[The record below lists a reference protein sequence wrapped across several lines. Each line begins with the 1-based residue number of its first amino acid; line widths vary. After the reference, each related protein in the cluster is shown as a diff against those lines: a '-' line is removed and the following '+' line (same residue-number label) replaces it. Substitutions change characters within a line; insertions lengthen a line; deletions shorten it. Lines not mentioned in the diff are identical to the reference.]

1 MVKQM
6 SITETRKRITSLEN
20 DLSYEDTI
28 SVTNHGKEVFALLR
42 WDTYESIAETL
53 EILSDEEMYS
63 ELKIGIKQAMNNELV
78 DFDDYKKA
86 INVYNKVNKTCN

>member
-6 SITETRKRITSLEN
+6 SISETRKRITSLEQ
-20 DLSYEDTI
+20 DLAYEDTI
-28 SVTNHGKEVFALLR
+28 SITNHGKEVFALLR

-63 ELKIGIKQAMNNELV
+63 QLKLGIQQAKNNELH
-78 DFDDYKKA
+78 DFEEYRNKL
-86 INVYNKVNKTCN
+86 NV

>member
-6 SITETRKRITSLEN
+6 SISETRRRITSLE
-20 DLSYEDTI
+20 DELAYEDTI

-53 EILSDEEMYS
+53 DIMSDESMAED
-63 ELKIGIKQAMNNELV
+63 LKTGLRQLENNELE
-78 DFDDYKKA
+78 DFDAFVKSL
-86 INVYNKVNKTCN
+86 NV

>member
-6 SITETRKRITSLEN
+6 SITETRKRITSLES

-63 ELKIGIKQAMNNELV
+63 ELKIGIKQAVNNELV
-78 DFDDYKKA
+78 DFDEYKNA
-86 INVYNKVNKTCN
+86 INV